1 MRMECVQKFFIITRI
16 MGNSLTV
23 LLTGSR
29 ITTFFNFG
37 YVALTIKHVTTHDIG
52 VYTCRAYNRLGQA
65 TTSAQLTVVSKKD
78 IILDSQ
84 HPGGLEKIHYLED
97 TRWIAAIWVFC
108 RTVFLG
114 VWINFSYLTV
124 SFFQPLWSQR
134 TGGNHSN
141 PETKVFGPS

>member
-1 MRMECVQKFFIITRI
+1 MGMKFLKILRSQQNWIVSI
-16 MGNSLTV
+16 NVS

-65 TTSAQLTVVSKKD
+65 STSAQLTVVSKKD

-84 HPGGLEKIHYLED
+84 HPGGLEKIQYLED
-97 TRWIAAIWVFC
+97 AR
-108 RTVFLG
+108 
-114 VWINFSYLTV
+114 
-124 SFFQPLWSQR
+124 
-134 TGGNHSN
+134 
-141 PETKVFGPS
+141 

>member
-1 MRMECVQKFFIITRI
+1 MVIQCVQKYFIIVRI
-16 MGNSLTV
+16 MQNPSSV

-52 VYTCRAYNRLGQA
+52 VYTCRAYNRMGQA

-78 IILDSQ
+78 IIVDSQ

-97 TRWIAAIWVFC
+97 TR
-108 RTVFLG
+108 
-114 VWINFSYLTV
+114 
-124 SFFQPLWSQR
+124 
-134 TGGNHSN
+134 
-141 PETKVFGPS
+141 